1 MFGYVIP
8 DKDNM
13 LIKDFNVFQSF
24 YCGLCKALHKSG
36 SEVTRFCTNYDV
48 TFYSVLMHEIL
59 KTPVEFERK
68 LCTYN
73 GKKKVVVK
81 PDALSLKM
89 ADIAVM
95 LVYYNIKDDVADGK
109 KLRAPLAWR
118 LALRKRKAAKN
129 LPEID
134 KLMKEQFG
142 LLARLEKEKC
152 ESIDRVADTFASLMR
167 DITRVL
173 VKADEELK
181 PADDENRLSDE
192 AKHDVDDFCYNL
204 GRLVYLMDAVD
215 DVEKDSKKG
224 NYNPIV
230 LNFGKCEEKAAYLEK
245 NAEELSFLLKSTYNK
260 MVGAYNRMSVT
271 LLEGVLSNV
280 IYLGIDMQIQRL
292 LRGEQK
298 CQITRL

>member
-118 LALRKRKAAKN
+118 LALRKRKAARN